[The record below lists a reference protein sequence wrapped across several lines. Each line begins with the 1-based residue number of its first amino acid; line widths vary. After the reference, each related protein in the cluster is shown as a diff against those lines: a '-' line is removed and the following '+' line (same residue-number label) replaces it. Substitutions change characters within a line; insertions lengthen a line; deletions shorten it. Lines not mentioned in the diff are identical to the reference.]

1 MMGGA
6 THNTQFGMPQVGGG
20 MHGAGVLGGGSGVQH
35 MGAGYVR
42 HDTQSIFHKN
52 KPRPNTLLIVE
63 TRSAPSFRAASVARW
78 GCPMQSAEVEGERE
92 RENETMQRKRG
103 ERARYPMRAQYHAG
117 AASMR
122 DLP

>member
-6 THNTQFGMPQVGGG
+6 MYNTEFGMPQVGGNV
-20 MHGAGVLGGGSGVQH
+20 HGAGMLGGGSGVQH
-35 MGAGYVR
+35 MGAGYVTHYAR

-52 KPRPNTLLIVE
+52 KPRPNTFLIVE

-92 RENETMQRKRG
+92 REKERMRQCRG
-103 ERARYPMRAQYHAG
+103 DG
-117 AASMR
+117 VSVR
-122 DLP
+122 DTL